1 MPDAGKIKQRMKYT
15 RQTRGKWLNCKLIIV
30 NNERVKQNE
39 GGLYFYSIENL
50 RFIVENDIAIK
61 IFKIKIII
69 EICIIN

>member
-39 GGLYFYSIENL
+39 GGLYFYWIENL

>member
-1 MPDAGKIKQRMKYT
+1 MKYT
-15 RQTRGKWLNCKLIIV
+15 RQTRGKWLNCKFSIV

-39 GGLYFYSIENL
+39 GGLHFYCIENL

>member
-61 IFKIKIII
+61 IFKIEIII

>member
-39 GGLYFYSIENL
+39 GGLYFYWIENL

-61 IFKIKIII
+61 IFKIEIII

>member
-1 MPDAGKIKQRMKYT
+1 MKYT

-30 NNERVKQNE
+30 NNERVKQNV
-39 GGLYFYSIENL
+39 GGLYFYWIENL

>member
-39 GGLYFYSIENL
+39 GGLHFYWIENL
-50 RFIVENDIAIK
+50 RFIVEDDIAIK